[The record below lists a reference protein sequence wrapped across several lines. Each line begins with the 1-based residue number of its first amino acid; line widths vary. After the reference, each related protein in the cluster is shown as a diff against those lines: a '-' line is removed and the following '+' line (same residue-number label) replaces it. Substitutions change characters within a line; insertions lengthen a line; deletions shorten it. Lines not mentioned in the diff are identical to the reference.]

1 MFNNFN
7 LTDNEIMKIVND
19 YEPLI
24 RKKSEINN
32 KFNEDL
38 YQEIRIYIFKILS
51 KNRKRKWKLIW
62 ENKKIFEKSTI

>member
-1 MFNNFN
+1 MFNNFS

-24 RKKSEINN
+24 RKNSEINN

-38 YQEIRIYIFKILS
+38 YQEIRIYIFKVLS
-51 KNRKRKWKLIW
+51 KKRKS
-62 ENKKIFEKSTI
+62 F